1 MKIEQLK
8 MNVEGAI
15 NEVINK
21 LYPPTNL
28 TNRMVGATARSVFK
42 QKKYM
47 LFDALDMFAD
57 KNGEVDIEGILI
69 EYENAL
75 MPNGRLELNLKEI
88 TQDLGLNLPDAIV
101 GKTIVLDKTDIKR
114 ILGIN

>member
-15 NEVINK
+15 NEMINK
-21 LYPPTNL
+21 LYPSTNL
-28 TNRMVGATARSVFK
+28 TNRFIAATVRSVVK

-57 KNGEVDIEGILI
+57 KNGDVDTEGILT

-75 MPNGRLELNLKEI
+75 LPNGRLELNLKEI
-88 TQDLGLNLPDAIV
+88 TQHLGLNLPDTIV
-101 GKTIVLDKTDIKR
+101 GKTIVLDKADLRR
-114 ILGIN
+114 ILGVN

>member
-28 TNRMVGATARSVFK
+28 TNRMIAATVRSVFK

-57 KNGEVDIEGILI
+57 KNGEVDIESILI

-75 MPNGRLELNLKEI
+75 MPNGRLEINLKEV
-88 TQDLGLNLPDAIV
+88 TQGLGVNLPDTIV
-101 GKTIVLDKTDIKR
+101 GKTIVLDKADLR
-114 ILGIN
+114 QILGLN